1 VWAGEHSW
9 KVKAACGTRH
19 LRKGGQAIL
28 IKHDF
33 KEFSDGVRVGQTRTR
48 ADGIGSLGE
57 GNMPDTAQG
66 SGNGSEDEKRK

>member
-1 VWAGEHSW
+1 
-9 KVKAACGTRH
+9 
-19 LRKGGQAIL
+19 L

-57 GNMPDTAQG
+57 GKMPDAAQG